1 MFLDRSYTSTHNS
14 AIKISTAAKDLER
27 TDIVPATRVLMW
39 VTASGKSLASP
50 KSPILGSNFLSSK
63 MLLALISR
71 WTMRGCA
78 SSWRNARP
86 EAVPVQMAALLCQ
99 FNGIHLLFGPDHK
112 LHRLMIVNTHVRLL
126 TSRIPLLNLPS
137 NAFDKLLFSAYSYT
151 NNLLFPSTQ
160 QPISFTRLG
169 CLTFEMTSISV
180 KNSLAPCFDSAESL
194 LIATWVPSFRF
205 PWLK

>member
-1 MFLDRSYTSTHNS
+1 
-14 AIKISTAAKDLER
+14 
-27 TDIVPATRVLMW
+27 MW
-39 VTASGKSLASP
+39 VMASGKSLASP

-99 FNGIHLLFGPDHK
+99 FNGIHLFFGPDHK
-112 LHRLMIVNTHVRLL
+112 LHRLMTVNTQFAKLVNTEVRLL
-126 TSRIPLLNLPS
+126 ASKIPLLNLPS
-137 NAFDKLLFSAYSYT
+137 KAFDKLLFSAYSYT

-169 CLTFEMTSISV
+169 CLTFDMTSISV
-180 KNSLAPCFDSAESL
+180 KNSSAPCFDSAASL
-194 LIATWVPSFRF
+194 LIATWVPSFRV
-205 PWLK
+205 PWLTKHCHLFHICGFVNHNWFKTEPLQ